1 MNADPN
7 SILEALGP
15 ARRYAEPDSPQ
26 EARLMAARGALPLP
40 PAQIASV
47 LFALTFDPDPEVKD
61 LARTSLDNLPPPLLD
76 GALTG
81 DVHPALLAF
90 MAEKFHEDEGQLEK
104 IAVNAATSDET
115 FCLLAS
121 RPFVRIVDIVAHNQ
135 VRLLRCPRLVETL
148 GENPVTGQATIDR
161 ILHFLGVERG
171 ELEEPLEPRED
182 LPTPPPPADLDDF
195 DEDELDLDDPDDL
208 PPELTYDPDEDDE
221 DEDEGLPDEGEE
233 EKYRSLQS
241 LLQGM
246 NVMEKIK
253 LARLGNAEARGLLV
267 RERNKLVATAAIRS
281 PKIKES
287 EVVAFARSRNLHDE
301 VIRII
306 SQSREWTKSYPVKL
320 ALTTNP
326 KTPPPTAIK
335 LLNYLTDRD
344 LKTIMRSRDVPGP
357 VSTQARRLLSRKGKV

>member
-1 MNADPN
+1 M
-7 SILEALGP
+7 
-15 ARRYAEPDSPQ
+15 
-26 EARLMAARGALPLP
+26 
-40 PAQIASV
+40 
-47 LFALTFDPDPEVKD
+47 DPDPEVKE
-61 LARTSLDNLPPPLLD
+61 LARTSLDNLPSPVLD
-76 GALTG
+76 ATLTG

-90 MAEKFHEDEGQLEK
+90 MAEKFQEDEGQLEK

-115 FCLLAS
+115 FCFLGS
-121 RPFVRIVDIVAHNQ
+121 RPFVRIIDIVSQNQ
-135 VRLLRCPRLVETL
+135 IRLLRCPQLVDSL

-171 ELEEPLEPRED
+171 EMEDAAKPSAD
-182 LPTPPPPADLDDF
+182 LPAPPPPADLD
-195 DEDELDLDDPDDL
+195 ESEELMDLDDPDDL
-208 PPELTYDPDEDDE
+208 PPELTDELDEEDPFADDE
-221 DEDEGLPDEGEE
+221 EE
-233 EKYRSLQS
+233 ENEEKSRNIQTLI
-241 LLQGM
+241 QGM

-253 LARLGNAEARGLLV
+253 LARFGNSEARSLLV

-287 EVVAFARSRNLHDE
+287 EVIGFAKSRNLHDE

-306 SQSREWTKSYPVKL
+306 SQNREWTKNYQVKFS
-320 ALTTNP
+320 LTTNP

-357 VSTQARRLLSRKGKV
+357 VSMQARRLLSRKGKV